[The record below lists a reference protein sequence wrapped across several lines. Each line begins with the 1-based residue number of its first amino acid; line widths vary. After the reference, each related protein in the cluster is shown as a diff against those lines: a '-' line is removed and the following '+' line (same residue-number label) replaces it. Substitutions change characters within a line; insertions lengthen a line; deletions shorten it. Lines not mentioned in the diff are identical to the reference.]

1 MKAKAITDYIK
12 KYSQSHNWLY
22 FNVVLKAPG
31 RASVITD
38 SDNTIQEYLD
48 GSKDKEYQFMVE
60 MAKNYDTGTSDA
72 NMEALEEIKEFIDWI
87 NENEAK
93 GIYPEFPDNC
103 MIESIEV
110 LGEMPEVVVDP
121 TKNIARYRI
130 SLKIKY
136 LERKV

>member
-22 FNVVLKAPG
+22 FNVILKAPG
-31 RASVITD
+31 STSVITD
-38 SDNTIQEYLD
+38 SDNTIQEYID

-60 MAKNYDTGTSDA
+60 MAKNYDTGTSEA
-72 NMEALEEIKEFIDWI
+72 NMEALEETKEFIDWVND
-87 NENEAK
+87 NEQK
-93 GIYPEFPDNC
+93 GDYPIFPDNC
-103 MIESIEV
+103 LMESIEV

-121 TKNIARYRI
+121 IQNIARYRI

-136 LERKV
+136 IERTV